1 MKAKQWIK
9 DYVDFAMPLVMAIVA
24 LNLVDLL
31 IDLPYAY
38 KPERYIPKISDF
50 FTIKAHLNVFMQ
62 QVDGYA
68 ILVSSSIVLILALLI
83 RLFTNRIFLTFK
95 TPIYVVYFIYGM
107 FYLVASFVDENL
119 MVVFILI
126 DILVVGGFYLYSFY
140 YLKIF
145 FANFPIIKKISYIAI
160 AILYLLL
167 LLLTYMK
174 YYFIVN
180 VTDNSIYAQLLIYL
194 TEKPNI
200 LLITKY
206 IILIYTLSL
215 VVVSILSYFILSV
228 LKKDTFIIPYDIKEF
243 IFECKVELE
252 AQREAEAERRE
263 RNRIINDIADAVRKR
278 L

>member
-1 MKAKQWIK
+1 MKARQWIK
-9 DYVDFAMPLVMAIVA
+9 DYVDFAMPLIMAIVA

-38 KPERYIPKISDF
+38 KPERYTPKISDF
-50 FTIKAHLNVFMQ
+50 FTIKAHLNVFIQ

-68 ILVSSSIVLILALLI
+68 ILVTSSIVLILALLI
-83 RLFTNRIFLTFK
+83 RLFTNRLFLTFK
-95 TPIYVVYFIYGM
+95 APMYITYFIYMM

-119 MVVFILI
+119 MVIFILV
-126 DILVVGGFYLYSFY
+126 DILIVIGFYLYSFY

-145 FANFPIIKKISYIAI
+145 FANFHIIKKISYIAI

-174 YYFIVN
+174 YYLIVN
-180 VTDNSIYAQLLIYL
+180 TADNSIYEQLLIYL

-206 IILIYTLSL
+206 ILLIYTLFL
-215 VVVSILSYFILSV
+215 IAVSILSYFILSV
-228 LKKDTFIIPYDIKEF
+228 FKKDTLVIPQDIKKW
-243 IFECKVELE
+243 IFECKLE
-252 AQREAEAERRE
+252 FESQRKAKAERRE
-263 RNRIINDIADAVRKR
+263 RNRVINDIADAVRKR